1 MSRILIID
9 DEPAICWSLKERLAD
24 QGHEVQIAASVERAD
39 RILTSFVPE
48 VIVLDIR
55 LPGQDGLSAIPGFR
69 EKLPK
74 TPIIVMTAFGDLQT
88 VVDAIS
94 RGAFEYLVKPF
105 ELPEFLSVVSR
116 AIQSISATPSSQ
128 PKPVESNQLIGRGPA
143 MQAVFKQIALV
154 APTDFPV
161 LITGET
167 GTGKELVA
175 EAIHRNSHRRSGPFV
190 RVSLASLSPTVI
202 ESELFGH
209 GKGSFTGAAEDRQG
223 LFELAENGTIFL
235 DEIGETP
242 PAIQVKLLRVLE
254 SHSYSRVGTS
264 NERMTNA
271 RLLAATNRD
280 LQTMIV
286 EDRFREDLF
295 HRLKVFS
302 IDLPPLRAHQEDLRP
317 LVEYFIARHPNSS
330 KPRITDEFWAAIEKR
345 PWNGNVREL
354 RNAIDHAVVLS
365 RGGPL
370 AVEHLPPMAGLNSSD
385 CDTGQQLELAITAWV
400 QKQLGAVGED
410 NVSDLYRRFLN
421 VADAALLNEVMSHTQ
436 RNRTAAAKI
445 LGLDRATL
453 RTKLGTGDRIDV

>member
-9 DEPAICWSLKERLAD
+9 DEPAICWSLKERLTD
-24 QGHEVQIAASVERAD
+24 QGHDVQIAASVERAD
-39 RILTSFVPE
+39 KLLNTFVPE

-69 EKLPK
+69 QRLPS

-105 ELPEFLSVVSR
+105 ELPDFLSVVSR
-116 AIQSISATPSSQ
+116 AIQTLAKETTGPSL
-128 PKPVESNQLIGRGPA
+128 PVEGNQLIGRGPA
-143 MQAVFKQIALV
+143 MQAIFKQIALM
-154 APTDFPV
+154 APTEFPI

-175 EAIHRNSHRRSGPFV
+175 EAIHRHSNRRNGPFV
-190 RVSLASLSPTVI
+190 RVSLASLNPSVI

-209 GKGSFTGAAEDRQG
+209 GKGAFTGATEDRQG

-254 SHSYSRVGTS
+254 SHSFIRVGTS
-264 NERMTNA
+264 NERTTNA
-271 RLLAATNRD
+271 RLIAATNRD
-280 LQTMIV
+280 LRSMIA
-286 EDRFREDLF
+286 EHNFREDLY

-302 IDLPPLRAHQEDLRP
+302 IELPPLRSHREDLRP
-317 LVEYFIARHPNSS
+317 LVEYFIGRHLNSSHPN
-330 KPRITDEFWAAIEKR
+330 ITDEFWAEIEKQTW
-345 PWNGNVREL
+345 PGNIREL

-370 AVEHLPPMAGLNSSD
+370 VAAHLPQWPVDIAPGEES
-385 CDTGQQLELAITAWV
+385 CDQLQLAIAAWV
-400 QKQLGAVGED
+400 QRQLSDSQTDGV
-410 NVSDLYRRFLN
+410 NDLYRRFSSI
-421 VADAALLNEVMSHTQ
+421 ADTALLNEVLSHTQ
-436 RNRTAAAKI
+436 QNRSAAAKL

-453 RTKLGTGDRIDV
+453 RTKLGTTASD

>member
-1 MSRILIID
+1 MPRILIID
-9 DEPAICWSLKERLAD
+9 DEPAICWSLKERLTD

-39 RILTSFVPE
+39 KVLNTFVPE

-69 EKLPK
+69 QRLPS

-105 ELPEFLSVVSR
+105 ELPAFLSVVSR
-116 AIQSISATPSSQ
+116 AIQTLAKETTGPSQ
-128 PKPVESNQLIGRGPA
+128 PTEANQLIGRGPA
-143 MQAVFKQIALV
+143 MQAIFKQIALM
-154 APTDFPV
+154 APTEFPI

-175 EAIHRNSHRRSGPFV
+175 EAIHRHSNRRTGPFV
-190 RVSLASLSPTVI
+190 RVSLASLNPSVI

-209 GKGSFTGAAEDRQG
+209 GKGAFTGATEDRQG

-254 SHSYSRVGTS
+254 SHSFTRVGTS
-264 NERMTNA
+264 NERTTNA

-280 LQTMIV
+280 LRTMIA
-286 EDRFREDLF
+286 EHNFREDLY

-302 IDLPPLRAHQEDLRP
+302 IELPPLRSHREDLRP
-317 LVEYFIARHPNSS
+317 LVEYFIGRHLNSTKPN
-330 KPRITDEFWAAIEKR
+330 ITDEFWAEIEKR
-345 PWNGNVREL
+345 TWPGNIREL
-354 RNAIDHAVVLS
+354 RNAIDHAVVLA
-365 RGGPL
+365 RGGPMF
-370 AVEHLPPMAGLNSSD
+370 AEHLPPLTVVIPPGEESTEDLQRAIAAWVH
-385 CDTGQQLELAITAWV
+385 QQL
-400 QKQLGAVGED
+400 GESQTD
-410 NVSDLYRRFLN
+410 SVNDLYRRFSN
-421 VADAALLNEVMSHTQ
+421 VAEAALLNEVLNHTQ
-436 RNRTAAAKI
+436 QNRSAAAKL

-453 RTKLGTGDRIDV
+453 RTKLGTTTSD

>member
-9 DEPAICWSLKERLAD
+9 DEPAICWSLKERLTD
-24 QGHEVQIAASVERAD
+24 QGHDVQIAASVERAD
-39 RILTSFVPE
+39 KLLNTFVPE

-69 EKLPK
+69 QRLPSI
-74 TPIIVMTAFGDLQT
+74 PIIVMTAFGDLQT

-116 AIQSISATPSSQ
+116 AIQTLAKEATGPSQ
-128 PKPVESNQLIGRGPA
+128 PVEANQLIGRGPA
-143 MQAVFKQIALV
+143 MQAIFKQIALM
-154 APTDFPV
+154 APTEFPI

-175 EAIHRNSHRRSGPFV
+175 EAIHRHSHRRNGPFV
-190 RVSLASLSPTVI
+190 RVSLASLNPSVI

-209 GKGSFTGAAEDRQG
+209 AKGAFTGATEDRQG

-254 SHSYSRVGTS
+254 SHSFTRVGTS
-264 NERMTNA
+264 NERTTNA
-271 RLLAATNRD
+271 RLIAATNRD
-280 LQTMIV
+280 LRTMIV
-286 EDRFREDLF
+286 GHDFREDLY

-302 IDLPPLRAHQEDLRP
+302 IELPPLRSHREDLRP
-317 LVEYFIARHPNSS
+317 LVEYFVTRHLNST
-330 KPRITDEFWAAIEKR
+330 PTNITDEFWAEIEKR
-345 PWNGNVREL
+345 TWPGNIREL

-370 AVEHLPPMAGLNSSD
+370 FAAHLPPLPVDIATGEES
-385 CDTGQQLELAITAWV
+385 CDQLQFAIAAWV
-400 QKQLGAVGED
+400 QRQLSESQSDSV
-410 NVSDLYRRFLN
+410 NDLYRRFSN
-421 VADAALLNEVMSHTQ
+421 IADAALLNEVLSHTQ
-436 RNRTAAAKI
+436 QNRSAAAKL

-453 RTKLGTGDRIDV
+453 RTKLGTTASD

>member
-9 DEPAICWSLKERLAD
+9 DEPAICWSLKERLTD
-24 QGHEVQIAASVERAD
+24 QGHDVQIAASVERAD
-39 RILTSFVPE
+39 KVLNTFVPE

-69 EKLPK
+69 QRLPSI
-74 TPIIVMTAFGDLQT
+74 PIIVMTAFGDLQT

-116 AIQSISATPSSQ
+116 AIQTLAKEATGPSQ
-128 PKPVESNQLIGRGPA
+128 PVEANQLIGRGPA
-143 MQAVFKQIALV
+143 MQAIFKQIALM
-154 APTDFPV
+154 APTEFPI

-175 EAIHRNSHRRSGPFV
+175 EAIHRHSHRRNGPFV
-190 RVSLASLSPTVI
+190 RVSLASLNPSVI

-209 GKGSFTGAAEDRQG
+209 AKGAFTGATEDRQG

-254 SHSYSRVGTS
+254 SHSFTRVGTS
-264 NERMTNA
+264 NERTTNA
-271 RLLAATNRD
+271 RLIAATNRD
-280 LQTMIV
+280 LRTMIV
-286 EDRFREDLF
+286 GHDFREDLY

-302 IDLPPLRAHQEDLRP
+302 IELPPLRSHREDLRP
-317 LVEYFIARHPNSS
+317 LVEYFVTRHLNST
-330 KPRITDEFWAAIEKR
+330 PTNITDEFWAEIEKR
-345 PWNGNVREL
+345 TWPGNIREL

-370 AVEHLPPMAGLNSSD
+370 FAAHLPPLPVDIATGEES
-385 CDTGQQLELAITAWV
+385 CDQLQFAIAAWV
-400 QKQLGAVGED
+400 QRQLSESQSDSV
-410 NVSDLYRRFLN
+410 NDLYRRFSN
-421 VADAALLNEVMSHTQ
+421 IADAALLNEVLSHTQ
-436 RNRTAAAKI
+436 QNRSAAAKL

-453 RTKLGTGDRIDV
+453 RTKLGTTASA

>member
-9 DEPAICWSLKERLAD
+9 DEPAICWSLKERLTD
-24 QGHEVQIAASVERAD
+24 QGHDVQIAASVERAD
-39 RILTSFVPE
+39 KVLNTFVPE

-69 EKLPK
+69 QRLPSI
-74 TPIIVMTAFGDLQT
+74 PIIVMTAFGDLQT

-116 AIQSISATPSSQ
+116 AIQTLAKEATGPSQ
-128 PKPVESNQLIGRGPA
+128 PVEANQLIGRGPA
-143 MQAVFKQIALV
+143 MQAIFKQIALM
-154 APTDFPV
+154 APTEFPI

-175 EAIHRNSHRRSGPFV
+175 EAIHRHSHRRNGPFV
-190 RVSLASLSPTVI
+190 RVSLASLNPSVI

-209 GKGSFTGAAEDRQG
+209 AKGAFTGATEDRQG

-254 SHSYSRVGTS
+254 SHSFTRVGTS
-264 NERMTNA
+264 NERTTNA
-271 RLLAATNRD
+271 RLIAATNRD
-280 LQTMIV
+280 LRTMIV
-286 EDRFREDLF
+286 GHDFREDLY

-302 IDLPPLRAHQEDLRP
+302 IELPPLRSHREDLRP
-317 LVEYFIARHPNSS
+317 LVEYFVTRHLNST
-330 KPRITDEFWAAIEKR
+330 PTNITDEFWAEIEKR
-345 PWNGNVREL
+345 TWPGNIREL

-370 AVEHLPPMAGLNSSD
+370 FAAHLPPLPVDIATGEES
-385 CDTGQQLELAITAWV
+385 CDQLQFASAAWV
-400 QKQLGAVGED
+400 QRQLSESQSDSV
-410 NVSDLYRRFLN
+410 NDLYRRFSN
-421 VADAALLNEVMSHTQ
+421 IADAALLNEVLSHTQ
-436 RNRTAAAKI
+436 QNRSAAAKL

-453 RTKLGTGDRIDV
+453 RTKLGTTASD

>member
-9 DEPAICWSLKERLAD
+9 DEPAICWSLKERLTD
-24 QGHEVQIAASVERAD
+24 QGHDVQIAASVERAD
-39 RILTSFVPE
+39 KLLNTFVPE

-69 EKLPK
+69 QRLPS

-105 ELPEFLSVVSR
+105 ELPDFLSVVSR
-116 AIQSISATPSSQ
+116 AIQTLAKEKTGPSL
-128 PKPVESNQLIGRGPA
+128 PVEGNQLIGRGPA
-143 MQAVFKQIALV
+143 MQAIFKQIALM
-154 APTDFPV
+154 APTEFPI

-175 EAIHRNSHRRSGPFV
+175 EAIHRHSNRRNGPFV
-190 RVSLASLSPTVI
+190 RVSLASLNPSVI

-209 GKGSFTGAAEDRQG
+209 GKGAFTGATEDRQG

-254 SHSYSRVGTS
+254 SHSFIRVGTS
-264 NERMTNA
+264 NERTTNA
-271 RLLAATNRD
+271 RLIAATNRD
-280 LQTMIV
+280 LRSMIA
-286 EDRFREDLF
+286 EHNFREDLY

-302 IDLPPLRAHQEDLRP
+302 IELPPLRSHREDLRP
-317 LVEYFIARHPNSS
+317 LVEYFIGRHLNSSHPN
-330 KPRITDEFWAAIEKR
+330 ITDEFWAEIEKQTW
-345 PWNGNVREL
+345 PGNIREL

-370 AVEHLPPMAGLNSSD
+370 VAAHLPQWPVDIAPGEES
-385 CDTGQQLELAITAWV
+385 CDQLQLAIAAWV
-400 QKQLGAVGED
+400 QRQLSDSQTDGV
-410 NVSDLYRRFLN
+410 NDLYRRFSSI
-421 VADAALLNEVMSHTQ
+421 ADTALLNEVLSHTQ
-436 RNRTAAAKI
+436 QNRSAAAKL

-453 RTKLGTGDRIDV
+453 RTKLGTTASD

>member
-9 DEPAICWSLKERLAD
+9 DEPAICWSLKERLTD
-24 QGHEVQIAASVERAD
+24 QGHDVQIAASVERAD
-39 RILTSFVPE
+39 KVLNTFVPE

-69 EKLPK
+69 QRLPSI
-74 TPIIVMTAFGDLQT
+74 PIIVMTACGDLQT

-116 AIQSISATPSSQ
+116 AIQTLAKEATGPSQ
-128 PKPVESNQLIGRGPA
+128 PVEANQLIGRGPA
-143 MQAVFKQIALV
+143 MQAIFKQIALM
-154 APTDFPV
+154 APTEFPI

-175 EAIHRNSHRRSGPFV
+175 EAIHRHSHRRNGPFV
-190 RVSLASLSPTVI
+190 RVSLASLNPSVI

-209 GKGSFTGAAEDRQG
+209 AKGAFTGATEDRQG

-254 SHSYSRVGTS
+254 SHSFTRVGTS
-264 NERMTNA
+264 NERTTNA
-271 RLLAATNRD
+271 RLIAATNRD
-280 LQTMIV
+280 LRTMIV
-286 EDRFREDLF
+286 GHDFREDLY

-302 IDLPPLRAHQEDLRP
+302 IELPPLRSHREDLRP
-317 LVEYFIARHPNSS
+317 LVEYFVTRHLNST
-330 KPRITDEFWAAIEKR
+330 PTNITDEFWAEIEKR
-345 PWNGNVREL
+345 TWPGNIREL

-370 AVEHLPPMAGLNSSD
+370 FAAHLPPLPVDIATGEES
-385 CDTGQQLELAITAWV
+385 CDQLQFAIAAWV
-400 QKQLGAVGED
+400 QRQLSESQSDSV
-410 NVSDLYRRFLN
+410 NDLYRRFSN
-421 VADAALLNEVMSHTQ
+421 IADAALLNEVLSHTQ
-436 RNRTAAAKI
+436 QNRSAAAKL

-453 RTKLGTGDRIDV
+453 RTKLGTTASD

>member
-1 MSRILIID
+1 MPRILIID
-9 DEPAICWSLKERLAD
+9 DEPAICWSLKERLND
-24 QGHEVQIAASVERAD
+24 QGHDVQIAASVERAD
-39 RILTSFVPE
+39 KLLNTFVPE

-69 EKLPK
+69 QRLPS

-88 VVDAIS
+88 VVDAID

-105 ELPEFLSVVSR
+105 ELPEFLSVISR
-116 AIQSISATPSSQ
+116 AIQTMAKGIAASSE
-128 PKPVESNQLIGRGPA
+128 PAEANQLIGRGPA
-143 MQAVFKQIALV
+143 MQAIFKQIALM
-154 APTDFPV
+154 APTEFPI

-175 EAIHRNSHRRSGPFV
+175 EAIHRHSNRRNGPFV
-190 RVSLASLSPTVI
+190 RVSLASLNSSVI

-209 GKGSFTGAAEDRQG
+209 GKGAFTGATEDRRG

-254 SHSYSRVGTS
+254 SHSFTRVGTG
-264 NERMTNA
+264 NERTTNA
-271 RLLAATNRD
+271 RLIAATNRD
-280 LQTMIV
+280 LRTMIV
-286 EDRFREDLF
+286 EHNFREDLY

-302 IDLPPLRAHQEDLRP
+302 IELPPLRSHREDLRP
-317 LVEYFIARHPNSS
+317 LVEYFVTRHLNSTQPN
-330 KPRITDEFWAAIEKR
+330 ITDEFWAEVER
-345 PWNGNVREL
+345 RTWPGNIREL

-370 AVEHLPPMAGLNSSD
+370 FAEHLPPLPVVIPPGEESTEDLQN
-385 CDTGQQLELAITAWV
+385 AIAAWV
-400 QKQLGAVGED
+400 QRQLAESQTDSV
-410 NVSDLYRRFLN
+410 NDLYRRFSN
-421 VADAALLNEVMSHTQ
+421 TADAALLNEVLAHTQ
-436 RNRTAAAKI
+436 QNRSAAAKL

-453 RTKLGTGDRIDV
+453 RAKLGTTASD

>member
-9 DEPAICWSLKERLAD
+9 DEPAICWSLKERLTD
-24 QGHEVQIAASVERAD
+24 QGHDVQIAASVERAD
-39 RILTSFVPE
+39 KVLNTFVPE

-69 EKLPK
+69 QRLPSI
-74 TPIIVMTAFGDLQT
+74 PIIVMTAFGDLQT

-116 AIQSISATPSSQ
+116 AIQTLAKEATGPSQ
-128 PKPVESNQLIGRGPA
+128 PVEANQVIGRGPA
-143 MQAVFKQIALV
+143 MQAIFKQIALM
-154 APTDFPV
+154 APTEFPI

-175 EAIHRNSHRRSGPFV
+175 EAIHRHSHRRNGPFV
-190 RVSLASLSPTVI
+190 RVSLASLNPSVI

-209 GKGSFTGAAEDRQG
+209 AKGAFTGATEDRQG

-254 SHSYSRVGTS
+254 SHSFTRVGTS
-264 NERMTNA
+264 NERTTNA
-271 RLLAATNRD
+271 RLIAATNRD
-280 LQTMIV
+280 LRTMIV
-286 EDRFREDLF
+286 GHDFREDLY

-302 IDLPPLRAHQEDLRP
+302 IELPPLRSHREDLRP
-317 LVEYFIARHPNSS
+317 LVEYFVTRHLNST
-330 KPRITDEFWAAIEKR
+330 PTNITDEFWAEIEKR
-345 PWNGNVREL
+345 TWPGNIREL

-370 AVEHLPPMAGLNSSD
+370 FAAHLPPLPVDIATGEES
-385 CDTGQQLELAITAWV
+385 CDQLQFAIAAWV
-400 QKQLGAVGED
+400 QRQLSESQSDSV
-410 NVSDLYRRFLN
+410 NDLYRRFSN
-421 VADAALLNEVMSHTQ
+421 IADAALLNEVLSHTQ
-436 RNRTAAAKI
+436 QNRSAAAKL

-453 RTKLGTGDRIDV
+453 RTKLGTTASD

>member
-1 MSRILIID
+1 MPRILIID
-9 DEPAICWSLKERLAD
+9 DEPAICWSLKERLTD
-24 QGHEVQIAASVERAD
+24 QGHDVQIAASVERAD
-39 RILTSFVPE
+39 KILNKFVPE

-69 EKLPK
+69 QRLPA

-105 ELPEFLSVVSR
+105 ELPEFLSVISR
-116 AIQSISATPSSQ
+116 AIQALSKETTDLSQ
-128 PKPVESNQLIGRGPA
+128 AAEANQLIGRGPA
-143 MQAVFKQIALV
+143 MQGIFKQIALM
-154 APTDFPV
+154 APTEFPI

-175 EAIHRNSHRRSGPFV
+175 EAIHRHSNRRTGPFV
-190 RVSLASLSPTVI
+190 RVSLASLNPSVI

-209 GKGSFTGAAEDRQG
+209 GKGAFTGATEDRLG

-254 SHSYSRVGTS
+254 SHSLTRVGT
-264 NERMTNA
+264 NTERTTNA

-280 LQTMIV
+280 LRTMIA
-286 EDRFREDLF
+286 EHIFREDLY

-302 IDLPPLRAHQEDLRP
+302 IELPPLRSHREDLRP
-317 LVEYFIARHPNSS
+317 LVEYFIGRHLNSM
-330 KPRITDEFWAAIEKR
+330 KPKITDEFWAEVEKR
-345 PWNGNVREL
+345 NWPGNIREL
-354 RNAIDHAVVLS
+354 RNAIDHAVVLA

-370 AVEHLPPMAGLNSSD
+370 FAEHLPPLPVVIPPREESTEDLQRAIAVWVHR
-385 CDTGQQLELAITAWV
+385 QLDESQTDSV
-400 QKQLGAVGED
+400 
-410 NVSDLYRRFLN
+410 NDLYRRYSI
-421 VADAALLNEVMSHTQ
+421 VADAALLNEVLNHTQ
-436 RNRTAAAKI
+436 QNRSAAAKL

-453 RTKLGTGDRIDV
+453 RTKLGATTSD

>member
-9 DEPAICWSLKERLAD
+9 DEPAICWSLKERLTD
-24 QGHEVQIAASVERAD
+24 QGHDVQIAASVERAD
-39 RILTSFVPE
+39 KVLNTFVPE

-69 EKLPK
+69 QRLPSI
-74 TPIIVMTAFGDLQT
+74 PIIVMTAFGDLQT

-116 AIQSISATPSSQ
+116 AIQTLAKEATGPSQ
-128 PKPVESNQLIGRGPA
+128 PVEANQLIGRGPA
-143 MQAVFKQIALV
+143 MQAIFKQIALM
-154 APTDFPV
+154 APTEFPI

-175 EAIHRNSHRRSGPFV
+175 EAIHRHSHRRNGPFV
-190 RVSLASLSPTVI
+190 RVSLASLNPSVI

-209 GKGSFTGAAEDRQG
+209 AKGAFTGATEDRQG

-254 SHSYSRVGTS
+254 SHSFTRVGTS
-264 NERMTNA
+264 NERTTNA
-271 RLLAATNRD
+271 RLIAATNRD
-280 LQTMIV
+280 LRTMIV
-286 EDRFREDLF
+286 GHDFREDLY

-302 IDLPPLRAHQEDLRP
+302 IELPPLRSHREDLRP
-317 LVEYFIARHPNSS
+317 LVEYFVTRHLNST
-330 KPRITDEFWAAIEKR
+330 PTNITDEFWAEIEKR
-345 PWNGNVREL
+345 TWPGNIREL

-370 AVEHLPPMAGLNSSD
+370 FAAHLPPLPVDIATGEES
-385 CDTGQQLELAITAWV
+385 CDQLQFAIAAWV
-400 QKQLGAVGED
+400 QRQLSESQSDSV
-410 NVSDLYRRFLN
+410 NDLYRRFSN
-421 VADAALLNEVMSHTQ
+421 IADAALLNEVLSHTQ
-436 RNRTAAAKI
+436 QNRSAAAKL

-453 RTKLGTGDRIDV
+453 RTKLGTTASD

>member
-9 DEPAICWSLKERLAD
+9 DEPAICWSLKERLTD
-24 QGHEVQIAASVERAD
+24 QGHDVQVAASVERAD
-39 RILTSFVPE
+39 KILNTFLPE
-48 VIVLDIR
+48 VIVLDVR

-69 EKLPK
+69 KRLPS

-105 ELPEFLSVVSR
+105 ELPEFLSVISR
-116 AIQSISATPSSQ
+116 AIQTLEPEVAGPSL
-128 PKPVESNQLIGRGPA
+128 PALANQLIGRGPA
-143 MQAVFKQIALV
+143 MQGIFKQIALM
-154 APTDFPV
+154 APTEFPI

-175 EAIHRNSHRRSGPFV
+175 EALHRHSNRRTGPFV
-190 RVSLASLSPTVI
+190 RVSLASLNSSVI

-209 GKGSFTGAAEDRQG
+209 GKGAFTGANEDRQG

-254 SHSYSRVGTS
+254 SHSFTRVGTS
-264 NERMTNA
+264 HERTTNA

-280 LQTMIV
+280 LRSMIA
-286 EDRFREDLF
+286 EHNFREDLY

-302 IDLPPLRAHQEDLRP
+302 IELPPLRSHREDLRP
-317 LVEYFIARHPNSS
+317 LVEYFVTRHPNSTHAN
-330 KPRITDEFWAAIEKR
+330 ITDEFWNEIEKR
-345 PWNGNVREL
+345 AWPGNIREL
-354 RNAIDHAVVLS
+354 RNAVDHAVVLS

-370 AVEHLPPMAGLNSSD
+370 VAAHLPTLPIDIAPGEESIEDL
-385 CDTGQQLELAITAWV
+385 QRAIAAWV
-400 QKQLGAVGED
+400 QRQLGESQTDSV
-410 NVSDLYRRFLN
+410 NDLYRRFSSI
-421 VADAALLNEVMSHTQ
+421 ADTALLNEVLKHTQ
-436 RNRTAAAKI
+436 QNRSAAAKL

-453 RTKLGTGDRIDV
+453 RGKLGTTTSD

>member
-9 DEPAICWSLKERLAD
+9 DEPAICWSLKERLTD
-24 QGHEVQIAASVERAD
+24 QGHDVQIAASVERAD
-39 RILTSFVPE
+39 KVLNTFVPE

-69 EKLPK
+69 QRLPSI
-74 TPIIVMTAFGDLQT
+74 PIIVMTAFGDLQT

-116 AIQSISATPSSQ
+116 AIQTLAKEATGPSQ
-128 PKPVESNQLIGRGPA
+128 PVEANQLIGRGPA
-143 MQAVFKQIALV
+143 MQAIFKQIALM
-154 APTDFPV
+154 APTEFPI

-175 EAIHRNSHRRSGPFV
+175 EAIHRHSHRRNGPFV
-190 RVSLASLSPTVI
+190 RVSLASLNPSVI

-209 GKGSFTGAAEDRQG
+209 AKGAFTGATEDRQG

-254 SHSYSRVGTS
+254 SHSFTRVGTS
-264 NERMTNA
+264 NERTTNA
-271 RLLAATNRD
+271 RLIAATNRD
-280 LQTMIV
+280 LRTMIV
-286 EDRFREDLF
+286 GHDFREDLY

-302 IDLPPLRAHQEDLRP
+302 IELPPLRSHREDLRP
-317 LVEYFIARHPNSS
+317 LVEYFVTRHLNST
-330 KPRITDEFWAAIEKR
+330 PTNITDEFWAEIEKR
-345 PWNGNVREL
+345 TWPGNIREL

-370 AVEHLPPMAGLNSSD
+370 FAAHLPPLPVDIATGEES
-385 CDTGQQLELAITAWV
+385 CDQLQFAIAAWV
-400 QKQLGAVGED
+400 QRQLSESQSDSV
-410 NVSDLYRRFLN
+410 NDLYRRFSN
-421 VADAALLNEVMSHTQ
+421 IADAALLNEVLSHTLQ
-436 RNRTAAAKI
+436 NRSAAAKL

-453 RTKLGTGDRIDV
+453 RTKLGTTASD